1 MKLSGLKEFLTT
13 KLRNR
18 YRLIIR
24 NDRNLAE
31 RVSIVLTPMN
41 VLLMFSSLLVVFSAI
56 AIFVFPLTPLRYI
69 MPGGGE
75 VSPRDFKVLQEKI
88 DSLEYLMHLRD
99 QRDSNLY
106 RILRGDT
113 SESDAVSYQSF
124 PQNPA
129 SGWWWVQTANAAGEA
144 EPNQTSAPKP
154 AERKQKLNYAFIA
167 PMKGVV
173 TDSFDASV
181 NHPAVDVVSYTNAGV
196 KATMDGTVV
205 LSHWTPETG
214 HVILLQHRD
223 NFLSVYKHNSVLFKK
238 PGNRVRAGEVIAL
251 MGNSGERTTGPH
263 LHLELWHNGEAVD
276 PIDYMKF

>member
-31 RVSIVLTPMN
+31 RVSIVLTPLN
-41 VLLMFSSLLVVFSAI
+41 VVLIFSSLLVVFSAI
-56 AIFVFPLTPLRYI
+56 AIFIFPLTPLRYI

-99 QRDSNLY
+99 KRDSNLY

-113 SESDAVSYQSF
+113 SEADEVSYQSF
-124 PQNPA
+124 PQNPT
-129 SGWWWVQTANAAGEA
+129 SGWWWVQTASAAGEA
-144 EPNQTSAPKP
+144 EPNQTSAQTGN
-154 AERKQKLNYAFIA
+154 ERKQKLNYAFIA

-181 NHPAVDVVSYTNAGV
+181 NHPAVDVVSYTNAAV
-196 KATMDGTVV
+196 KATMEGTVV

-238 PGNRVRAGEVIAL
+238 PGNRVRVGEVIAL

-263 LHLELWHNGEAVD
+263 LHFELWHNGEAVD
-276 PIDYMKF
+276 PLDYMKF